1 MSECCYKVWQWKN
14 NSCQTKRALQSAS
27 CSFSPAGLCQNECGI
42 LNWTIHH
49 ISRVFQLMTL
59 QSDRWRVIRKEL
71 CISIPI
77 NSLSNSS
84 GKTWPEREEK
94 RKFYPPGEILG
105 DAEAMLYKARY
116 HPKPCSE
123 QKSHR
128 GFFVKSSTVSPP
140 DRYFLLNRE
149 LSRETLWRGACSP
162 CRLVRGVPGQDV
174 QPPFAGQRQ

>member
-84 GKTWPEREEK
+84 GKTWPEREKK
-94 RKFYPPGEILG
+94 RKFHPPTARFLG
-105 DAEAMLYKARY
+105 MLKPFLS
-116 HPKPCSE
+116 HPKSRALKAKITF
-123 QKSHR
+123 KSRTASLAH
-128 GFFVKSSTVSPP
+128 
-140 DRYFLLNRE
+140 RYFLP
-149 LSRETLWRGACSP
+149 LSTWST
-162 CRLVRGVPGQDV
+162 V
-174 QPPFAGQRQ
+174 F

>member
-84 GKTWPEREEK
+84 AKTWPEREKK
-94 RKFYPPGEILG
+94 RKFHPPSKIFFFFWGGGRMFKPLCTSL
-105 DAEAMLYKARY
+105 APTFLSHPRSWALKAKEKITQALLFKGR
-116 HPKPCSE
+116 
-123 QKSHR
+123 
-128 GFFVKSSTVSPP
+128 TVSLP
-140 DRYFLLNRE
+140 DRYFLF
-149 LSRETLWRGACSP
+149 C
-162 CRLVRGVPGQDV
+162 C
-174 QPPFAGQRQ
+174 

>member
-94 RKFYPPGEILG
+94 RKFHPAGEILG
-105 DAEAMLYKARY
+105 VLKPRWTRLGVTPSPAQSRNHTGFVFYRLKAAQ
-116 HPKPCSE
+116 S
-123 QKSHR
+123 
-128 GFFVKSSTVSPP
+128 
-140 DRYFLLNRE
+140 LLQPGIFCCWVF
-149 LSRETLWRGACSP
+149 SREGEPGFVAGCSGVSQGRM
-162 CRLVRGVPGQDV
+162 CSLVLQGTGNN
-174 QPPFAGQRQ
+174 

>member
-105 DAEAMLYKARY
+105 DAEATLYKAQY

-140 DRYFLLNRE
+140 DRYFLLNWE
-149 LSRETLWRGACSP
+149 LSRETL
-162 CRLVRGVPGQDV
+162 
-174 QPPFAGQRQ
+174 